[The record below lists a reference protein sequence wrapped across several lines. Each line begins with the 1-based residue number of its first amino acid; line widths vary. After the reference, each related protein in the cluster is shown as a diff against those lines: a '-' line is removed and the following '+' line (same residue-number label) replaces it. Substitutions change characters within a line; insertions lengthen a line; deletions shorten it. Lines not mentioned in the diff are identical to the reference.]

1 MKCDNELIVSEAL
14 DSIFGFNDSAL
25 PVIPSSG
32 LLDVMCS
39 LSTSFQDKQV
49 GCTVYKLIVSICQLY

>member
-1 MKCDNELIVSEAL
+1 MKCDNELIVSEVL
-14 DSIFGFNDSAL
+14 DSIFGFNDSSL

-39 LSTSFQDKQV
+39 LSTSLQEKQV
-49 GCTVYKLIVSICQLY
+49 GCTV